1 MTLAELIARYRLE
14 AKDQVAPFFVS
25 DDEVRGF
32 LNEAQREACIRARL
46 IHENSNTSVCNISVS
61 VGKGTYKHHPALYE
75 ITHSGFKLAGEPV
88 RRPVSLVS
96 SEWLDA
102 NVRDWRD
109 ASGTPIYAIQKDRAL
124 RLVPTPSA
132 PGTLLLEGFRTQ
144 LDDLEA
150 KDDEPEINAIHHLH
164 LVQWVLFRAF
174 SIPDAD
180 IFDGKRA
187 AVAESAFTDYFGLRP
202 DADLRRSTRE
212 DVPQHVQG
220 FWV

>member
-46 IHENSNTSVCNISVS
+46 IHESSNTSMCNIGVS
-61 VGKGTYKHHPALYE
+61 AGKGTYKHHRALYE
-75 ITHSGFKLAGEPV
+75 ITHCGFKLAGDAV

-96 SEWLDA
+96 TEWLDA

-109 ASGTPIYAIQKDRAL
+109 AAGTPLYAVQKDRTL
-124 RLVPTPSA
+124 RLVPTPNED
-132 PGTLLLEGFRTQ
+132 GMLMLEGFRTQ
-144 LDDLEA
+144 LDDLED
-150 KDDEPEINAIHHLH
+150 KDDEPEINDIHHLH
-164 LVQWVLFRAF
+164 LVQWVLYRVF

-180 IFDGKRA
+180 IFDGNRA
-187 AVAESAFTDYFGLRP
+187 SVAEDAFTDYFGRRP